1 MNFSIINFNLIGSSL
16 MATACG
22 SLLTSTGSY
31 MAPFALLLGLSLG
44 ALVLN
49 LLIKKP

>member
-1 MNFSIINFNLIGSSL
+1 MNFNLIGSSL

-22 SLLTSTGSY
+22 SLLTATNGY
-31 MAPFALLLGLSLG
+31 IAPFILLLGLSCA

-49 LLIKKP
+49 LLIRKP